1 MANNFEAILVILTG
15 ITGLMFV
22 FSMLLK
28 RKHTTAVIE
37 KLTKRPTKDD
47 FIKPINI
54 MSVVEYL
61 GSFFPVFLIV
71 LIIRSFIVEPFRIPS
86 GSMIPTLEIGDF
98 IAVNKFAY
106 GIKLPINSYKII
118 ETKKPKRGD
127 VAVFKFPLDPKT
139 PFIKRIIGLPGD
151 KVLYSD
157 KKLLINGKAVAYDKK
172 GTYFGKNSMRK
183 YTGFTEYFEKHL
195 STEYRILIDPKRF
208 SANVEFEVPENQ
220 YFVLGDN
227 RDNSRDS
234 RFWGFV
240 PEKYLMGK
248 AFFIWMNW
256 DRGINFDRVGRNI
269 D

>member
-1 MANNFEAILVILTG
+1 
-15 ITGLMFV
+15 
-22 FSMLLK
+22 
-28 RKHTTAVIE
+28 
-37 KLTKRPTKDD
+37 
-47 FIKPINI
+47 
-54 MSVVEYL
+54 
-61 GSFFPVFLIV
+61 
-71 LIIRSFIVEPFRIPS
+71 
-86 GSMIPTLEIGDF
+86 MIPTLEIGDF

-157 KKLLINGKAVAYDKK
+157 KKLLINGEAVAYDKK
-172 GTYFGKNSMRK
+172 GTYIGKNSMRK

-195 STEYRILIDPKRF
+195 STEHRILIDPQRF
-208 SANVEFEVPENQ
+208 SANMEFEVPENQ

-256 DRGINFDRVGRNI
+256 DQGINFDRVGRKI

>member
-1 MANNFEAILVILTG
+1 MANNFEAILVVLTG
-15 ITGLMFV
+15 VTGLMFV
-22 FSMLLK
+22 FSLLFK
-28 RKHTTAVIE
+28 RDHSLAYLE
-37 KLTKRPTKDD
+37 KLTKRPKKGDLVKKFKIIS
-47 FIKPINI
+47 FI
-54 MSVVEYL
+54 EYI
-61 GSFFPVFLIV
+61 GSFFPVFFIV

-98 IAVNKFAY
+98 IAVNKFSY
-106 GIKLPINSYKII
+106 GIKLPINSYKIL

-151 KVLYSD
+151 TVLYSD
-157 KKLLINGKAVAYDKK
+157 KKLIINGEAVGYVNK
-172 GTYFGKNSMRK
+172 GTYMGKKSMRR
-183 YTGFTEYFEKHL
+183 YTGFTEYSEKI
-195 STEYRILIDPKRF
+195 SSIDNRILLNPDQF
-208 SANVEFEVPENQ
+208 STNVEFEVPDGQ

-240 PEKYLMGK
+240 PEQNLMGK

-256 DRGINFDRVGRNI
+256 DRGINFDRVGKRIN
-269 D
+269 